1 MIVHARLDDLQDL
14 ELAGGEAV
22 FAGGRVG
29 EFAYFAGGGRFFA
42 HGYRVAQEMKK
53 IKHMFENNLRHVSV
67 MGFNCP
73 CSNKRSNTFPKVV
86 PAGENHE
93 HHFT

>member
-1 MIVHARLDDLQDL
+1 
-14 ELAGGEAV
+14 
-22 FAGGRVG
+22 
-29 EFAYFAGGGRFFA
+29 
-42 HGYRVAQEMKK
+42 VAQEMKK